1 LVSKVQKMNNK
12 QLELLVASISTGI
25 LAYMLATLFGGSL
38 ITLVISIVLGLTVR
52 TKFFAVGVAS
62 LALWM
67 ILFKLIGVIMSFLL
81 IACIIGSLVYFDFF
95 NKRKV

>member
-1 LVSKVQKMNNK
+1 MNNK
-12 QLELLVASISTGI
+12 QLELLAASISTGI

-38 ITLVISIVLGLTVR
+38 MTLVISIVLGLTVR